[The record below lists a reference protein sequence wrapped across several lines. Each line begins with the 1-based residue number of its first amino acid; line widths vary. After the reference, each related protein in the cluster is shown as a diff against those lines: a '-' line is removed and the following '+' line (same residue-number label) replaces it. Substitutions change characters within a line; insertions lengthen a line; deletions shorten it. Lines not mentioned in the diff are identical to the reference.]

1 MTREEEIA
9 NNEAMGK
16 ALKWRFGVIGN
27 IVIRFI
33 LWSCWLV
40 APNGQRDFAVF
51 CVMSTLTGSYFKT
64 LGTPNKVA
72 FLGSITDANS
82 VEVHTLE
89 PLSDPEEEAS
99 PPPAVH

>member
-27 IVIRFI
+27 IVIKFI
-33 LWSCWLV
+33 LWASWLV
-40 APNGQRDFAVF
+40 APKGERDFAVF
-51 CVMSTLTGSYFKT
+51 CVMTLLTTSYLKT
-64 LGTPNKVA
+64 LGTPNKIA
-72 FLGSITDANS
+72 FLGTITEANN
-82 VEVHTLE
+82 VEVHVLG
-89 PLSDPEEEAS
+89 PEESEASS